1 MITLISQIFGIII
14 TVGSVLM
21 LQLKDVKKTLFC
33 SAVVNILGTINY
45 IIAGGL
51 SGCGVYLIAAVQSS
65 VFLIIRTR
73 EREPSKYLGWFFSA
87 AMLICSL
94 TAYRRPA
101 DLFAAAAALF
111 CALGLAQKKASGFR
125 FFTLFNGASWLVYD
139 VVIGAY
145 SMILA
150 HSVTLLAAAV
160 GIVRLDLKK
169 TKKEVEK

>member
-1 MITLISQIFGIII
+1 MITFVSQLFGIII

-33 SAVVNILGTINY
+33 AAVVNFLGTVNY

-51 SGCGVYLIAAVQSS
+51 SGCGVYLIAAMQSFT
-65 VFLIIRTR
+65 FLIMRMR
-73 EREPSKYLGWFFSA
+73 EKEPPKYIGWIFSA

-94 TAYRRPA
+94 TAYRRSA
-101 DLFAAAAALF
+101 DLFAAAAALL

-125 FFTLFNGASWLVYD
+125 FFTLFNSVSWLAYD
-139 VVIGAY
+139 IAIGAY

-150 HSVTLLAAAV
+150 HSVSLVAAVV

-169 TKKEVEK
+169 TKKEV